1 MVQANVLKGLTVL
14 AVDAWG
20 ESASLVQ
27 QWQSS
32 HHLPATL
39 LIDPAMRVF
48 QQYSGQG
55 TPTTFFIDDGY
66 RVTGH
71 RAAVRAA
78 VGKGRR
84 KAMGFRWM
92 SQERADERARAA
104 AREYF
109 VGVDLG
115 QARDY
120 TAIAIVQRVTQSVVP
135 DVGEVQTTIN
145 YHLRHL
151 ERVELG
157 TRYPAII
164 ARVLD
169 LLARPPL
176 SEESPL
182 VVDRTGVGAAVVD
195 MFTAAGADPQA
206 ITIHGGDSM
215 VRERRHHRV
224 PKRDLV
230 GTLIAIHQ
238 SGRLHTAAGLTLFP
252 TLVNELVNF
261 QLKVNIATGHD
272 SYEAWR
278 ESVHDDLVLAVAMAC
293 WFAENEPQG
302 ITLADPALVAAMPAR
317 TWIDK

>member
-1 MVQANVLKGLTVL
+1 ME
-14 AVDAWG
+14 WG
-20 ESASLVQ
+20 
-27 QWQSS
+27 
-32 HHLPATL
+32 P
-39 LIDPAMRVF
+39 RF
-48 QQYSGQG
+48 QPMAG
-55 TPTTFFIDDGY
+55 DG
-66 RVTGH
+66 
-71 RAAVRAA
+71 A
-78 VGKGRR
+78 
-84 KAMGFRWM
+84 
-92 SQERADERARAA
+92 E
-104 AREYF
+104 EYF

-120 TAIAIVQRVTQSVVP
+120 TAIAIVQRVTQRVLT
-135 DVGEVQTTIN
+135 DEEEVHTTIQ

-169 LLARPPL
+169 LLSRSPL

-206 ITIHGGDSM
+206 ITIHGGDTV

-238 SGRLHTAAGLTLFP
+238 SGRLQTAAGLTLFP

-278 ESVHDDLVLAVAMAC
+278 ASVHDDLVLAVAMAI
-293 WFAENEPQG
+293 WFAEN
-302 ITLADPALVAAMPAR
+302 
-317 TWIDK
+317 